1 MNIVTDITDMQRL
14 ADSHRL
20 AGRRIGFVPTMGYL
34 HEGHLSLIAAARER
48 SDVVVVSIFVNPAQ
62 FGKGEDLARYPRDLA
77 RDSALAERAG
87 CDTLFVPEEAAM
99 YPAGYGTAVQCVGV
113 ASLLEG
119 AFRPGHFDGVTTVV
133 AKLFNIV
140 KPHVAV
146 FGQKDAQ
153 QAVILEKM
161 TTDMNFDLAF
171 VVAPTVRESDGL
183 AMSSRNTYLST
194 EQRIA
199 ALSISR
205 GLLGAAALHRDGER
219 MAEVLRNAVA
229 QEIAEAGLAID
240 YVALV
245 DASTLE
251 TIGTLGPD
259 RALLAVAAR
268 AGTTRLIDNVVLQ
281 ER

>member
-1 MNIVTDITDMQRL
+1 MNIVTDITEMQRL
-14 ADSHRL
+14 ADAHR
-20 AGRRIGFVPTMGYL
+20 ASGRRIGFVPTMGYL
-34 HEGHLSLIAAARER
+34 HEGHLSLIAAAKER
-48 SDVVVVSIFVNPAQ
+48 SDAVVVSIFVNPTQ
-62 FGKGEDLARYPRDLA
+62 FGKGEDLAKYPRDLA
-77 RDSALAERAG
+77 RDAALAERAG

-99 YPAGYGTAVQCVGV
+99 YPPGYGTSVCCDGV
-113 ASLLEG
+113 SSLLEG

-161 TTDMNFDLAF
+161 CTDMNYDLAF
-171 VVAPTVRESDGL
+171 VVAPTVREPDGL
-183 AMSSRNTYLST
+183 AMSSRNTYLSPG
-194 EQRIA
+194 QRAA

-205 GLLGAAALHRDGER
+205 GLRGASALYGDGER
-219 MAEVLRNAVA
+219 SAAVLRRAVER
-229 QEIAEAGLAID
+229 EIAEAGLGVD

-245 DASTLE
+245 DARTLE
-251 TIGTLGPD
+251 ALETLGPD